1 MEERIK
7 EISRE
12 ILVLAQQELL
22 LKLPF
27 FSRVLLRIQ
36 FQSEEVPLAFDGH
49 TVYYNPLFMI
59 YSYRSDPKEPGRM
72 LMHTLLHY
80 VFSHPF
86 VKGDINELCW
96 DLSCDIAVEDAL
108 VQMQLSDCKEEKLAT
123 LMMLRN
129 EILDGL
135 TAEKVY
141 KWFKDKGISNEE
153 MEKERENFIAD
164 RHELWYAQSDQIEI
178 VKEWNEVT
186 HKLEY
191 EITEEDL
198 KGILLQK
205 ISRRK
210 NRYTYHEFLRN
221 FLTEREIIGTSSDFD
236 YQYYMYGMELY
247 GNMPLIEYLEYKE
260 ADKIESLVI
269 VIDTSGSVQ
278 GEIVEEFVRKTIDIL
293 LNEKSGIRD
302 FKVHVLQCDDEIRE
316 DVYLNNPESVH
327 LYMEKMTI
335 KGLGNTDFRPAFD
348 YVEQLKKSGKLKDLK
363 GLIYFTDGKGIFPSV
378 KPSFPTAFVLNKDA
392 NAEVIP
398 SWAEKY
404 VLQEEDNG

>member
-7 EISRE
+7 EISE
-12 ILVLAQQELL
+12 KILFLAQQELL
-22 LKLPF
+22 LKMPF

-36 FQSEEVPLAFDGH
+36 FQPAEVSFAFDGH
-49 TVYYNPLFMI
+49 ILFYNPLFII
-59 YSYRSDPKEPGRM
+59 YCYKSDPKEPERL
-72 LMHTLLHY
+72 LMHSLLHF

-86 VKGDINELCW
+86 VNGDIHMLRW

-108 VQMQLSDCKEEKLAT
+108 MQMQITEPDDKKMAMLA
-123 LMMLRN
+123 LLKN
-129 EILDGL
+129 EIPDGL
-135 TAEKVY
+135 TAEKIY
-141 KWFKDKGISNEE
+141 KWFKDKDICDDELQ
-153 MEKERENFIAD
+153 KEREHFLAD
-164 RHELWYAQSDQIEI
+164 RHESWYMQGDQIET
-178 VKEWNEVT
+178 VKEWNDVT

-198 KGILLQK
+198 KSLLLQK
-205 ISRRK
+205 TIQKK

-221 FLTEREIIGTSSDFD
+221 FLSEKEIIGTSSDFD
-236 YQYYMYGMELY
+236 YQYYMYGMKLY

-278 GEIVEEFVRKTIDIL
+278 GEIVEEFVRKTFDIL

-302 FKVHVLQCDDEIRE
+302 FKVHVIQCDDEIRE